1 MGEWVKTRIG
11 VVTGNNNFFILSRE
25 EQERTGISN
34 ECFKPIIRR
43 ASHLTGLSIRD
54 KDLESITA
62 NGSKSQLLVV
72 DTAESELPEP
82 LQAYIQQGQEMGV
95 SNAQKCRARQPWYA
109 VPHTFIPPAFMPC
122 MVAAWPRVVVNQS
135 QFTCTNNIL
144 RLLWK
149 DECPEGDWV
158 RLALGTLSSLSQLS
172 AELVG
177 RSYGGGVLKLEP
189 NELAQLTVPLVPVE
203 TCEELASH
211 VDSLLRQ
218 RKFAEATEAVD
229 VVLQV
234 ENIGLSA
241 AMQEQI
247 RQARNQLF
255 LRRRQHRRDAQ
266 EILWR

>member
-1 MGEWVKTRIG
+1 
-11 VVTGNNNFFILSRE
+11 
-25 EQERTGISN
+25 
-34 ECFKPIIRR
+34 
-43 ASHLTGLSIRD
+43 
-54 KDLESITA
+54 
-62 NGSKSQLLVV
+62 
-72 DTAESELPEP
+72 
-82 LQAYIQQGQEMGV
+82 
-95 SNAQKCRARQPWYA
+95 
-109 VPHTFIPPAFMPC
+109 
-122 MVAAWPRVVVNQS
+122 
-135 QFTCTNNIL
+135 
-144 RLLWK
+144 
-149 DECPEGDWV
+149 
-158 RLALGTLSSLSQLS
+158 
-172 AELVG
+172 
-177 RSYGGGVLKLEP
+177 
-189 NELAQLTVPLVPVE
+189 LAQLTVPLVPVE